1 MFQPDRCDL
10 CGDCLTR
17 CLWIGADQGQ
27 AVEWMRA
34 MMAGEETPVLRRCI
48 TCFACNE
55 ICPRGANPFD
65 LICALQ
71 EKYDVFKSQEMA
83 IAQEASYAFN
93 KPLTS
98 YPRAERVM
106 STCLFEKTHPHLVQG
121 QLYDLPRV
129 TGKPYFCWML
139 FGHWGAQ
146 RIQRK
151 HARELVDRLAL
162 TGAREIVCFHDDCYA
177 MLNAL
182 APGYG
187 IELPFRPVHLL
198 EHLVACLKERRHRI
212 RPLGISVAYQRP
224 CSSRYTPEKEHFVD
238 ELFELAGVKRVTR
251 TYDRENAMCC
261 ASIKLLLGNGD
272 PRQDQERNITD
283 AREAGAQAMAC
294 LCPMCMD
301 NLAATAGA
309 LQMPLIFLGDIARMA
324 LGEIAASSMPLS
336 SQPDARL

>member
-1 MFQPDRCDL
+1 
-10 CGDCLTR
+10 
-17 CLWIGADQGQ
+17 
-27 AVEWMRA
+27 

-55 ICPRGANPFD
+55 LCPRGANPFD

-83 IAQEASYAFN
+83 SAQEASYAFN

-106 STCLFEKTHPHLVQG
+106 STCLFEKTHAHLVQG

-177 MLNAL
+177 MLTAL

-187 IELPFRPVHLL
+187 IEAALPPGPSPGAPGGLSEGASSPHQAPRHQ
-198 EHLVACLKERRHRI
+198 RRI
-212 RPLGISVAYQRP
+212 PA
-224 CSSRYTPEKEHFVD
+224 
-238 ELFELAGVKRVTR
+238 A
-251 TYDRENAMCC
+251 
-261 ASIKLLLGNGD
+261 LLL
-272 PRQDQERNITD
+272 PLH
-283 AREAGAQAMAC
+283 ARE
-294 LCPMCMD
+294 
-301 NLAATAGA
+301 GA
-309 LQMPLIFLGDIARMA
+309 LRG
-324 LGEIAASSMPLS
+324 
-336 SQPDARL
+336 